1 MDLKTPIKEAGRVYK
16 MYARRLEKLGIQ
28 IIEDFL
34 YHIPFRYEDYSLVSK
49 VKDVQPGE
57 IVTIQGT
64 IAEIKNQYTRRF
76 RTIQRAKVE
85 DETGVIDVTWFNQP
99 FLLKTLRVGEKVSLS
114 GKTELFGKKPVLQ
127 SPEYE
132 IMTQKDAEPNT
143 EQRGIHTGRLVPV
156 YPETRGVSSKWLRR
170 QIATILQN
178 QTQNIFEYIPDSI
191 ISVHNLLELQN
202 AIRQIHFPNSLDLA
216 KKARQRLA
224 FNELFLIHLAVLK
237 RREAWKKNLK
247 GNPFSISKFK
257 KNIQKFW
264 EKLPFTL
271 TNAQKRAVKEIFA
284 DLAAKKPMNRLLEG
298 DVGSGKTVV
307 SAIAMYLAHLNGF
320 QSALMAPTEILAHQ
334 HFNTIN
340 NLLKPLGVKVALST
354 GSIKY
359 KVSSIKYAKNKK
371 IHNTKYIIQNTDIL
385 VGTHALLSQK
395 INFERLGLVVIDEQQ
410 RFGVEQRAIIRAKGK
425 NPHLLTM
432 TATPIPRTVALTL
445 YGDLDLSYL
454 DEMPKGRRIVKTW
467 LVPPHKREG
476 AYGWIKSQ
484 LSTFNS
490 QLFIICPFIEE
501 SESLQTVKAAT
512 TEFNR
517 LKKDVFPNLT
527 LGLLHGK
534 LKRKEK
540 ERVLQEFRNGKIDI
554 LVATPVVEVG
564 IDIPNATIILIEASE
579 RFGLAQLHQLRGR
592 VGRGEKQSYCLLFT
606 ESKSQYSHKRLKAM
620 ETMYVGAELAELD
633 LKLRGA
639 GELYGTK
646 QHGQEELKIASFSD
660 FKLIEITKRE
670 AEKIFPKLSEYPLL
684 LQKVQM
690 ITRKTVAPD

>member
-1 MDLKTPIKEAGRVYK
+1 MDLKTSIKEAGRVYK
-16 MYARRLEKLGIQ
+16 MYARRLEKLRIETV
-28 IIEDFL
+28 EDFL

-49 VKDVQPGE
+49 VKDVQAGE

-76 RTIQRAKVE
+76 RTIQRVKVE
-85 DETGVIDVTWFNQP
+85 DETGIIDVTWFNQP
-99 FLLKTLRVGEKVSLS
+99 FLLKTLGVGERVSLS
-114 GKTELFGKKPVLQ
+114 GKIELFARKPMLQ

-132 IMTQKDAEPNT
+132 VINGET
-143 EQRGIHTGRLVPV
+143 IHTGRLVPV

-170 QIATILQN
+170 QVATILQKHKKS
-178 QTQNIFEYIPDSI
+178 ISEHILDSI
-191 ISVHNLLELQN
+191 IKDNYLMGLNE
-202 AIRQIHFPNSLDLA
+202 AIEQIHFPNSLDLA
-216 KKARQRLA
+216 RKARQRLA

-237 RREAWKKNLK
+237 RREIWEKNLV
-247 GNPFSISKFK
+247 GTPFQISKFK

-284 DLAAKKPMNRLLEG
+284 DLASKKPMNRLLEG

-307 SAIAMYLAHLNGF
+307 SAIAMYLTHLNGF
-320 QSALMAPTEILAHQ
+320 QSVLMAPTEILAQQ
-334 HFNTIN
+334 HFITIN
-340 NLLKPLGVKVALST
+340 NLLNPLGVKVALST

-359 KVSSIKYAKNKK
+359 KVSSIKYA
-371 IHNTKYIIQNTDIL
+371 TDIL
-385 VGTHALLSQK
+385 VGTHALLSEK

-410 RFGVEQRAIIRAKGK
+410 RFGVEQRAVIRAKGK

-454 DEMPKGRRIVKTW
+454 DEMPKGRKIVKTW
-467 LVPPHKREG
+467 LVPPQKRQG
-476 AYGWIKSQ
+476 AYGWIKKQ
-484 LSTFNS
+484 MIKGD
-490 QLFIICPFIEE
+490 QVFIICPFIEE
-501 SESLQTVKAAT
+501 SESMQTVKAAT

-517 LKKDVFPNLT
+517 LKKDVFSNLT

-534 LKRKEK
+534 LKSKEK
-540 ERVLQEFRNGKIDI
+540 DKVLQDFRNEKIDI

-564 IDIPNATIILIEASE
+564 IDIPNATIILVEAAE

-606 ESKSQYSHKRLKAM
+606 DSKNEHTLKRLKAM

-670 AEKIFPKLSEYPLL
+670 AEKIFPRLADNPLL
-684 LQKVQM
+684 LKKLEEVTFKK
-690 ITRKTVAPD
+690 ISPD